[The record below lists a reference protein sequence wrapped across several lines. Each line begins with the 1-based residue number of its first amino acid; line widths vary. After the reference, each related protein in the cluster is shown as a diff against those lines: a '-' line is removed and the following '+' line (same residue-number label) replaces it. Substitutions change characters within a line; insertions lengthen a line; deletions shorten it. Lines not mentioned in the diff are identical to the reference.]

1 MHKTSTSLVLITA
14 LFAAP
19 PLLAQRVAPAKL
31 QAVLFTKVLAFDTN
45 LGSEDFIIH
54 VIGEATVAKE
64 LRKLIGTKCGNAT
77 LKEVS
82 EGTGVPDNGAKVI
95 YLQEANA
102 EVVAFSR
109 NKKLLT
115 ITGNPTLVS
124 GSVSLGIG
132 VENDKPTI
140 LLNLANSKEEG
151 IVWNPAILRV
161 ATKVD

>member
-1 MHKTSTSLVLITA
+1 MHKILTTLA
-14 LFAAP
+14 LAMALLASS

-77 LKEVS
+77 LKDVS
-82 EGTGVPDNGAKVI
+82 EGPGVPDNGAKVI
-95 YLQEANA
+95 YLQDANA
-102 EVVAFSR
+102 DVIAFSR

-115 ITGNPTLVS
+115 ITGNPSLVS
-124 GSVSLGIG
+124 DSVSLGVG

-140 LLNLANSKEEG
+140 LLNLTNSKEEG